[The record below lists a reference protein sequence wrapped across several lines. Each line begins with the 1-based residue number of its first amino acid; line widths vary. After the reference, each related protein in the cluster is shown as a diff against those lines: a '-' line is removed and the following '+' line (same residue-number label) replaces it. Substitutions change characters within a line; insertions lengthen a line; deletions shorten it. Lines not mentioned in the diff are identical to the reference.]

1 MKNRAVVAVMAVM
14 FLLGTKPIIPQHKTL
29 SHHTL
34 EGNPLPYPPPEPGPP
49 WWCIFEPPTY
59 PGCVLPVV

>member
-1 MKNRAVVAVMAVM
+1 MKRRAMVAVLAMV
-14 FLLGTKPIIPQHKTL
+14 FLLGTKPVFG
-29 SHHTL
+29 

-49 WWCIFEPPTY
+49 WWCVFMLPTY

>member
-1 MKNRAVVAVMAVM
+1 MKRIM
-14 FLLGTKPIIPQHKTL
+14 LLGAFGLLCLLSPKCAGPQHRAL

-34 EGNPLPYPPPEPGPP
+34 EGSPLPYPPPEPSPP

-59 PGCVLPVV
+59 PGCILPVV